1 MIISHKYKFI
11 FLKTSKTAGTSMEIA
26 LSKYCGPEDIITPI
40 SDADERLRLELGFRT
55 AQNFVIPYAH
65 YSLMNWID
73 ALSQGRRLQFYNHMP
88 AREVKRIIGDKRWN
102 EYFKFCFERNPW
114 DRFISLYYWRCKQEP
129 RPSIA
134 EFITSGA
141 MDLMKQ
147 KGFDIYAIDGKLS
160 VDMVYRYEN
169 LEEALEDIR
178 VRLGLPEQLSLPKAK
193 GEYRLDRRP
202 YQEVLSAEEKDR
214 IAQRFS
220 EEISTFGYSF

>member
-40 SDADERLRLELGFRT
+40 SDDDETIRMELGHRT
-55 AQNFVIPYAH
+55 AQNFVIPYVH

-73 ALSQGRRLQFYNHMP
+73 ALYRGRRLQFYNHIS
-88 AREVKRIIGDKRWN
+88 AREVKRMIGDKRWN

-134 EFITSGA
+134 QFMASGA

-147 KGFDIYAIDGKLS
+147 KGFDIYSIDGKLS
-160 VDMVYRYEN
+160 VDKVYRYED
-169 LEEALEDIR
+169 LKEALKDIR
-178 VRLGLPEQLSLPKAK
+178 IRLGLPEPLSLPKAK

-202 YQEVLSAEEKDR
+202 YREVLSAEEKDR

-220 EEISTFGYSF
+220 EEISLFGYSF